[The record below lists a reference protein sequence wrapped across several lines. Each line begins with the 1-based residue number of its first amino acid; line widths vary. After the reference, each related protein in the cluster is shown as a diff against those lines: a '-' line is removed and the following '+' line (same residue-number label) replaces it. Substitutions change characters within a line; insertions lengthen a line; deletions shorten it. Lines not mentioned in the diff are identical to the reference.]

1 MTAKDDAENKEI
13 ADLVATRAA
22 TRGEESVELDEA
34 AAQVLDD
41 AELLEFVREDG
52 ESIHDLVVRI
62 GRYQSTLRRIAA
74 PRRPDGTY
82 NLGREACERIA
93 REALGQQDVNAEGSG

>member
-62 GRYQSTLRRIAA
+62 GRYQSGRAVCRRRNQAGRFGEPA
-74 PRRPDGTY
+74 SAVSASCSRMRSNRSQARR
-82 NLGREACERIA
+82 
-93 REALGQQDVNAEGSG
+93 